1 MRIEYLMTVG
11 KFKMKKQNVRIG
23 IEYPDGYEFVRYGRP
38 LPDELV
44 LSYGLIFKAKD
55 VLHRDSLQNGPRF
68 IFKRTT
74 AKEVKS

>member
-1 MRIEYLMTVG
+1 MTVG
-11 KFKMKKQNVRIG
+11 KFEMKKENVRIG

-44 LSYGLIFKAKD
+44 LSQGLIFKAKD
-55 VLHRDSLQNGPRF
+55 ILSGIRVVEAKF

-74 AKEVKS
+74 TKEVEK